1 MKKAAYKKLA
11 AFVFIFAVVFS
22 LMPDAFAET
31 DSVSDFKAEVIS
43 LVNVEREKANVAPLQ
58 QMDVLFTMAD
68 VRAGESAVSFGHTR
82 PNGTRCFTIFGEYG
96 LTYKAAGENLA
107 SGYKKPEKVVS
118 AWMNSSTHKAN
129 ILDPEFS
136 YIGIG
141 YYEDTAGKIHCSQL
155 FYTPTDAAEP
165 AQNSTQTASSAPAAA
180 SPAAAEQSVPAAA
193 APAAVPA
200 PAAQPAPTAAPQ
212 AAPVVKPKAHNTA
225 LKAQMKNAGLIV

>member
-141 YYEDTAGKIHCSQL
+141 YYEDTAGKIYCSQL
-155 FYTPTDAAEP
+155 FYTPTDA
-165 AQNSTQTASSAPAAA
+165 ASSAPAAA

>member
-31 DSVSDFKAEVIS
+31 DSVSDFKAEVIR

-141 YYEDTAGKIHCSQL
+141 YYEDTAGKINCSQL
-155 FYTPTDAAEP
+155 FYLRLMPRKTITLRPHP
-165 AQNSTQTASSAPAAA
+165 STAAA
-180 SPAAAEQSVPAAA
+180 SPAAAGHQCCSRT
-193 APAAVPA
+193 AAVPA
-200 PAAQPAPTAAPQ
+200 PAAQPPDSGASGCCC
-212 AAPVVKPKAHNTA
+212 KPAHNTA